1 MRYKKYMKNIKK
13 DFTFLQNYLTD
24 FSDLIKPNKHI
35 ISKLIQVRNIFLNTS
50 KKKNKILIFGNG
62 GSAAIA
68 SHVSVDL
75 TKNAK
80 IRTVNFNE
88 SDLITCF
95 SNDYGFERWIE
106 KAVDFYADKNDTL
119 ILISS
124 SGKSKNQINACKAAK
139 RKKVKVI
146 SFTGHTKNNPLSK
159 ISDLSLW
166 VNSKAYNFVENTH
179 QIWLLTVCDLI
190 IGKREY
196 PAKKKD

>member
-1 MRYKKYMKNIKK
+1 MIKKNINFIK
-13 DFTFLQNYLTD
+13 NYLND
-24 FSDLIKPNKHI
+24 FSDLIKPNKDI
-35 ISKLIQVRNIFLNTS
+35 VGKLIKVRDIFLNTS
-50 KKKNKILIFGNG
+50 KKKGKILIFGNG

-95 SNDYGFERWIE
+95 SNDYGYERWVE
-106 KAVDFYADKNDTL
+106 KAVDFYADRNDTL
-119 ILISS
+119 VLISS
-124 SGKSKNQINACKAAK
+124 SGKSKNMINACKAAK
-139 RKKVKVI
+139 RKKINVI
-146 SFTGHTKNNPLSK
+146 SFTGHLKNNPLSR
-159 ISDLSLW
+159 ITQLSLW
-166 VNSKAYNFVENTH
+166 IDSRAYNFIENTH

-196 PAKKKD
+196 PAKRKN